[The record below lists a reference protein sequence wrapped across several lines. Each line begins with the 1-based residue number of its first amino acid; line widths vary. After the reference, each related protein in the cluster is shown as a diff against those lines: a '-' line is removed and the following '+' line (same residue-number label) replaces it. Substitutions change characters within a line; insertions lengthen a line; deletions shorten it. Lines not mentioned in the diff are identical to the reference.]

1 MGRRNMSCGSIV
13 GEMVSVVT
21 VVAMQ
26 LVSILM
32 TNKLFRNSKVEWLMN
47 FYDEVG
53 CTIKQGDVSV
63 KEWRERKMTNI
74 FTGRIVADSVDNF

>member
-1 MGRRNMSCGSIV
+1 
-13 GEMVSVVT
+13 
-21 VVAMQ
+21 
-26 LVSILM
+26 
-32 TNKLFRNSKVEWLMN
+32 MN